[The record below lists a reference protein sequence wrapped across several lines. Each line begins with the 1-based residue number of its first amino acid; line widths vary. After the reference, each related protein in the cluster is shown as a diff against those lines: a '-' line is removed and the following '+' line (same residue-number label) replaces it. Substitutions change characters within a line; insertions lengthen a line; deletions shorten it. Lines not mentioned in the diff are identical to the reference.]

1 MLTHT
6 MFSQG
11 DTSHDIYKWHADQRR
26 QAGRVRSTS
35 FAGPSHPPPAAFEH
49 IHEPGGF
56 RRNYMIL
63 RANEQGAE
71 EPQILNNF
79 IDFLLLFGHF
89 VCRFHPCATFI
100 PCNSIFQAGE
110 DLDEDEDEG
119 KEDDEE
125 ADAGA
130 PSTTLTAGLSDIA
143 ETTPLLASSSVARS
157 RSRSRRR
164 RNSVGP
170 AGNAT
175 VTQAVLM
182 VPPFPYRFTHCRVNQ
197 YPCSC

>member
-1 MLTHT
+1 
-6 MFSQG
+6 
-11 DTSHDIYKWHADQRR
+11 
-26 QAGRVRSTS
+26 
-35 FAGPSHPPPAAFEH
+35 
-49 IHEPGGF
+49 
-56 RRNYMIL
+56 MIL
-63 RANEQGAE
+63 RANEQGVE

-89 VCRFHPCATFI
+89 VCRFHPCAIYI
-100 PCNSIFQAGE
+100 PCNSICQAGE
-110 DLDEDEDEG
+110 DLEEDEDDG

-125 ADAGA
+125 ATADV
-130 PSTTLTAGLSDIA
+130 PSTTLTTGLSDIA
-143 ETTPLLASSSVARS
+143 ETTPLLTSSSVSVS

-182 VPPFPYRFTHCRVNQ
+182 VCPFPYRFTHSRANQ
-197 YPCSC
+197 YPYSC

>member
-89 VCRFHPCATFI
+89 VCP
-100 PCNSIFQAGE
+100 
-110 DLDEDEDEG
+110 
-119 KEDDEE
+119 
-125 ADAGA
+125 
-130 PSTTLTAGLSDIA
+130 TLLQ
-143 ETTPLLASSSVARS
+143 SSSLVIPFS
-157 RSRSRRR
+157 RLERTLMRTKMKTKRTMKK
-164 RNSVGP
+164 P
-170 AGNAT
+170 
-175 VTQAVLM
+175 TQAYHL
-182 VPPFPYRFTHCRVNQ
+182 RR
-197 YPCSC
+197 